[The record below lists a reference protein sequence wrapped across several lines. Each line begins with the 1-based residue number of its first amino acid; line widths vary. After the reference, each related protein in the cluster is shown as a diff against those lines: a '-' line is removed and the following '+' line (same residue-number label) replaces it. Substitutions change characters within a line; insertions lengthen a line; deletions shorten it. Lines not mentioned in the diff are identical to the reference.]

1 MTITQYEY
9 TIVQYLIN
17 TNMLVFHIK
26 NEWF

>member
-17 TNMLVFHIK
+17 KNILVFHVK